1 MFPCNPKSGGQKG
14 SCNDDIL
21 PAIERPLP
29 VPGKLEFGREWR
41 EIGDGP
47 GVAVWAAGAD
57 EVAKKMK
64 MEAEEG
70 EEGGGPGANG
80 CL

>member
-1 MFPCNPKSGGQKG
+1 VPSELESRREG
-14 SCNDDIL
+14 S
-21 PAIERPLP
+21 
-29 VPGKLEFGREWR
+29 
-41 EIGDGP
+41 EIRDWP